1 MRFQYVERYIQFL
14 GVEVK
19 ELQLIGLMG
28 SLLLMGHF
36 EDEEIRHLESSHKKQ
51 HAKETGKKSL
61 AKFS

>member
-1 MRFQYVERYIQFL
+1 MRFQYDERYIQFL

-36 EDEEIRHLESSHKKQ
+36 EDEEIRHLESSHKKT
-51 HAKETGKKSL
+51 ACKGDWKKITG
-61 AKFS
+61 